1 LADAAVHPR
10 GQTAP
15 LGKVGAQQRIVFRW
29 RSPMLVWAHLVGR
42 MKPRKL
48 VAARIP
54 LEAINE
60 SFATP
65 ERQEI
70 VGSKVMFL

>member
-1 LADAAVHPR
+1 
-10 GQTAP
+10 
-15 LGKVGAQQRIVFRW
+15 
-29 RSPMLVWAHLVGR
+29 MLVWAHLVGR

-48 VAARIP
+48 VDARIR